1 MPELLTPLLAGVVG
15 TAAMT
20 IFLIIPRFLNT
31 ENVDIIRAVGAL
43 WTRKEEGAWA
53 PGIVIHFASGI
64 AFAYIYW
71 FLFGLAGLPLNV
83 WTGVLAG
90 AVHGAIVM
98 LLTGIAIQ
106 EHHPVTRYQKR
117 GPMTGFMQLLAHVLY
132 GLIVGAI
139 VHALAL
145 PVA

>member
-1 MPELLTPLLAGVVG
+1 MPEYLIPLIAGIVG
-15 TAAMT
+15 TVAMT
-20 IFLIIPRFLNT
+20 IFLIVPRFMNV

-43 WTRKEEGAWA
+43 WTKREDNAWA
-53 PGIVIHFASGI
+53 PGFVIHFGSGI

-71 FLFGLAGLPLNV
+71 FLFGLAGLPLNTG
-83 WTGVLAG
+83 TGVLAG
-90 AVHGAIVM
+90 AVHGALVM
-98 LLTGIAIQ
+98 LFTSIAVM
-106 EHHPVTRYQKR
+106 EHHPIRKYQKR

>member
-1 MPELLTPLLAGVVG
+1 MPEYLTPLLAGIVG

-20 IFLIIPRFLNT
+20 IFLIVPRFLKT

-43 WTRKEEGAWA
+43 WTKKEEGAWA
-53 PGIVIHFASGI
+53 PGFVIHFVSGI

-71 FLFGLAGLPLNV
+71 FLFGLANLPLNV
-83 WTGVLAG
+83 GTGVLAG

-106 EHHPVTRYQKR
+106 EHHPVSKYQNR

-139 VHALAL
+139 VHAFAL